1 MGRQEELAGMAVARL
16 NPVGDPFREER
27 SDLAAA
33 FRWTARLGMHEAV
46 ANHYSLAVS
55 ADGRRF
61 LVNPNGKHFSRIRA
75 SDLLLVDADDPST
88 MAGPDAPD
96 PTAWHIHG
104 AIHRKAPQARCI
116 MHVHSKYATVLASL
130 ADSTLPPIDQNT
142 MRFFGR
148 IAIDD
153 GFDGLG
159 FEEEAERMAGQLGNH
174 SVLVLGNHGLL
185 VVGPSVAMAFDELYY
200 FERACETYITA
211 LSTGRPLR
219 IAADA
224 IAAKTAQQW
233 QEYPGLGENHFRAL
247 KDILDEEDPGY
258 RD

>member
-1 MGRQEELAGMAVARL
+1 
-16 NPVGDPFREER
+16 
-27 SDLAAA
+27 
-33 FRWTARLGMHEAV
+33 
-46 ANHYSLAVS
+46 
-55 ADGRRF
+55 
-61 LVNPNGKHFSRIRA
+61 
-75 SDLLLVDADDPST
+75 
-88 MAGPDAPD
+88 
-96 PTAWHIHG
+96 IHG
-104 AIHRKAPQARCI
+104 AIHRRAPQARCI

-159 FEEEAERMAGQLGNH
+159 FEEEAERMAGCLGNH

-211 LSTGRPLR
+211 LSTGRKLR
-219 IAADA
+219 IAPDA
-224 IAAKTAQQW
+224 IAVKTAQQW
-233 QEYPGLGENHFRAL
+233 QDYPGLGENHFRAL
-247 KDILDEEDPGY
+247 KHILDEEEPGY